1 MTKKHVLIV
10 DDEESIRTVLKNSLQ
25 KLGPGYQVTAVA
37 DGMAAIT
44 QLRRQPYDVVV
55 TDYKMVGMD
64 GLELLEA
71 AKSIRPETRVILM
84 TAYGSNTLEVQA
96 RRLQAYRYL
105 AKPLE
110 ITAFRQVIQ
119 EAVGDIAVNQPG
131 LLILSDNRYQDALTA
146 LTRLREDVG
155 ARCIVL
161 TDARGRV
168 ITRTGDLSG
177 LNTEEMASLLG
188 GGMATLQEV
197 GRVLDDDPDA
207 IHLAYRESK
216 RECLYAI
223 NIGERIL
230 LILIVDRQAYSSR
243 IGSAWY
249 YAQRTALALRATLG
263 ETDFATPPELFLE
276 DKVDEAFDLELD
288 RLFGG

>member
-1 MTKKHVLIV
+1 MTKKHILIV

-25 KLGPGYQVTAVA
+25 KLGPEYQVTAVA

-44 QLRRQPYDVVV
+44 QLRRQPFDVVV

-71 AKSIRPETRVILM
+71 ANSIRPEARVILM
-84 TAYGSNTLEVQA
+84 TAYGSNTLEAQA

-131 LLILSDNRYQDALTA
+131 LLILSDNRYRDALTA

-216 RECLYAI
+216 REFLYAI

-230 LILIVDRQAYSSR
+230 LILVVDRQAYSSR
-243 IGSAWY
+243 IGSVWY
-249 YAQRTALALRATLG
+249 YAQKTALALRATLG
-263 ETDFATPPELFLE
+263 ETDFATPPGLFLDE
-276 DKVDEAFDLELD
+276 KVDEAFDLELD
-288 RLFGG
+288 RLFGE

>member
-1 MTKKHVLIV
+1 MAKKHVLIV

-25 KLGPGYQVTAVA
+25 KLGPDYQVTTVA

-44 QLRRQPYDVVV
+44 QLRRQFFDVVV

-71 AKSIRPETRVILM
+71 VNSIRPETRVILM
-84 TAYGSNTLEVQA
+84 TAYGSNALEA
-96 RRLQAYRYL
+96 RAKRLQAYRYL

-119 EAVGDIAVNQPG
+119 EAVGDVAVNQPG
-131 LLILSDNRYQDALTA
+131 LLILSDNRYREALSA
-146 LTRLREDVG
+146 LTRLRDDVS

-168 ITRTGDLSG
+168 IARAGDLSG

-223 NIGERIL
+223 NIGEQIL

-243 IGSAWY
+243 IGSVWY
-249 YAQRTALALRATLG
+249 YAQQSALALRATLG
-263 ETDFATPPELFLE
+263 ETDFATPPDLFMDE
-276 DKVDEAFDLELD
+276 KVDEAFDLELD
-288 RLFGG
+288 RLFGE

>member
-1 MTKKHVLIV
+1 MNKKRILIV

-25 KLGPGYQVTAVA
+25 KLGPEYQVTTVA
-37 DGMAAIT
+37 DGLAAIT
-44 QLRRQPYDVVV
+44 LLRRQPFDVVV
-55 TDYKMVGMD
+55 TDYKMAGMD
-64 GLELLEA
+64 GLELLDA
-71 AKSIRPETRVILM
+71 VSKIRPETRVILM
-84 TAYGSNTLEVQA
+84 TAYGSNTLESQA
-96 RRLQAYRYL
+96 KRLQAYRYL

-119 EAVGDIAVNQPG
+119 EAVGDVAVSQPG
-131 LLILSDNRYQDALTA
+131 LLILSDNRYREALAALTH
-146 LTRLREDVG
+146 LREDVG

-161 TDARGRV
+161 TDARGRL
-168 ITRTGDLSG
+168 IARTGDLTG

-223 NIGERIL
+223 NIGEQIL
-230 LILIVDRQAYSSR
+230 LTLIVDRQAYSSR
-243 IGSAWY
+243 IGSVWY
-249 YAQRTALALRATLG
+249 YAHQAALALRETLG
-263 ETDFATPPELFLE
+263 ETDFATPSGLFMDE
-276 DKVDEAFDLELD
+276 KVDEAFDLELD
-288 RLFGG
+288 RLFGE